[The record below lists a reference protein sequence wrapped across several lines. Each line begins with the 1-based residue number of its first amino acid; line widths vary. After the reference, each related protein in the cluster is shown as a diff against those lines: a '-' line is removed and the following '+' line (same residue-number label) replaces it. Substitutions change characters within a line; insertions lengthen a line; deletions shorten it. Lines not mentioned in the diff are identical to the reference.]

1 MRRNIM
7 TVSFAALCLAAR
19 GTADSDAALAGQ
31 VRAALAKE
39 LGPALDG
46 LTVEVRNG
54 VVTFGGRLAD
64 ARTRERAERTARG
77 VNGVAG
83 VSLAGVGIG

>member
-1 MRRNIM
+1 MQRNIM

-19 GTADSDAALAGQ
+19 GTTDKDAALAGQ
-31 VRAALAKE
+31 VRAALARE

-46 LTVEVRNG
+46 LTVEVRNA
-54 VVTFGGRLAD
+54 VVTLGGRLVD
-64 ARTRERAERTARG
+64 ARTRDQAERTTLG

-83 VSLAGVGIG
+83 VSLASVGIG

>member
-1 MRRNIM
+1 MRSNIM
-7 TVSFAALCLAAR
+7 AVSFAALCLAAR
-19 GTADSDAALAGQ
+19 GTADNDAVLKGQ

-39 LGPALDG
+39 LGAALAG

-54 VVTFGGRLAD
+54 VVTLGGRLAD
-64 ARTRERAERTARG
+64 AGTRERAERTARG

-83 VSLAGVGIG
+83 VSFAAAGIG